1 MFELSQNKIKFELK
15 KRELRKLNTL
25 KNKVA
30 ELERNDDD

>member
-30 ELERNDDD
+30 ELERNDED